1 MNLSNHRGG
10 TRRECTRRDTG
21 RYEAMKQRWTAIW
34 VFVAVALITAYPPVM
49 SMLQEGLLGAFRY
62 FAADSFY
69 YLSVADRS
77 VGSSFFT
84 FDGTH
89 PTNGFHPLWQIYLE
103 RSFAWFDLSADEQ
116 IRYTAIS
123 SILLV
128 ATGTAL
134 FALALL
140 RLTRR
145 PALALL
151 GAAPG
156 VYYLIMPVFDPHQ
169 GSQWSFANG
178 METPLSIF
186 LFGLLAYMIFV
197 RDLLGG
203 RLGIRPLI
211 WGSGLLTLI
220 TLARLDD
227 IFIFV
232 PYLLFVAATG
242 ADRRDAVR
250 RVAAAS
256 TIPALLIGS
265 YLLYNLSSV
274 GALLP
279 SSGSAKAQPLWALA
293 RNLYALLTTALPF
306 ADPLG
311 RNHSAWASE
320 AWRTSQMLV
329 PALVAAW
336 WLLAHRM
343 SLRSENPRIQQNTLI
358 GLLAGYA
365 IVKSAYN
372 FTMVSLWSQGHWYYP
387 LCIMTFNL
395 MIVVWCGRLLD
406 ERAERS
412 VDSSEPTPLAAL
424 SSRFPA
430 INRVPV
436 ATFAAL
442 VLVLVSANAFVDMKS
457 QGRHQSRNFEFWIE
471 RGSTA
476 LQIEEACPG
485 CGLLAFDD
493 GIVAYSFAE
502 TPTINGLG
510 LVLDHDADTAR
521 LNGQLL
527 DVAWERGH
535 RLLVSVN
542 YQMPRDAY
550 ANRENLR
557 THLASNDHLR
567 DVNLDDWE
575 FEVAFQSA
583 NTGVSFVRFEPRAS
597 ASTAAKTRSDEEKR
611 RAEAQRATELLEQQA
626 RRESPPT
633 KAPGELG

>member
-1 MNLSNHRGG
+1 
-10 TRRECTRRDTG
+10 
-21 RYEAMKQRWTAIW
+21 MKQRWTAIW

-77 VGSSFFT
+77 VGAPFFT

-103 RSFAWFDLSADEQ
+103 RSFAWFDLSASEQ
-116 IRYTAIS
+116 IRYTAVS

-128 ATGTAL
+128 AVGTAL

-156 VYYLIMPVFDPHQ
+156 VYYFMMPVFNPHH

-186 LFGLLAYMIFV
+186 FFGLLAYAIFV
-197 RDLLGG
+197 RGLLGG
-203 RLGIRPLI
+203 RMGVRPLV
-211 WGSGLLTLI
+211 WVSGLLTLI

-242 ADRRDAVR
+242 SNLRDSLR

-256 TIPALLIGS
+256 VIPAVLIGS
-265 YLLYNLSSV
+265 YLLYNLGSV
-274 GALLP
+274 GTLLP

-293 RNLYALLTTALPF
+293 RNFYALLTTTLPF

-311 RNHSAWASE
+311 RSQSAWASE
-320 AWRTSQMLV
+320 AWRMTQMLV
-329 PALVAAW
+329 PALVATW

-372 FTMVSLWSQGHWYYP
+372 FSIVSLWDQGHWYYP

-395 MIVVWCGRLLD
+395 MVVVWCGRLLD
-406 ERAERS
+406 DRAARS
-412 VDSSEPTPLAAL
+412 VDTRESTPLSAL
-424 SSRFPA
+424 SSRFPIIA
-430 INRVPV
+430 RLPV
-436 ATFAAL
+436 ATVASL
-442 VLVLVSANAFVDMKS
+442 VLVLVSANAFVDMKR
-457 QGRHQSRNFEFWIE
+457 QGRHQNRNFEFWIE
-471 RGSTA
+471 RGNTA
-476 LQIEEACPG
+476 LQIEETCPG

-493 GIVAYSFAE
+493 GIVAYSLADS
-502 TPTINGLG
+502 PTLNGLG
-510 LVLDHDADTAR
+510 LVLDRDADTAR
-521 LNGQLL
+521 ENGQLL

-542 YQMPRDAY
+542 YAMPRDAY
-550 ANRENLR
+550 ANRSSLR
-557 THLASNDHLR
+557 THLEGNAHLR
-567 DVNLDDWE
+567 DVDLENWE

-583 NTGVSFVRFEPRAS
+583 SSGVSFVRFEPRAD
-597 ASTAAKTRSDEEKR
+597 AAATAKTRREDEKR
-611 RAEAQRATELLEQQA
+611 RAEAQRATELLKQQA
-626 RRESPPT
+626 QRDAT
-633 KAPGELG
+633 KARGKLG